1 MSFNTEFNEKIVCL
15 PWLRQPTAM
24 NPTAMEELS
33 RLRPIVL
40 IFLRNFAPTAA
51 IRIVSS
57 SCKEPHQ
64 ISTNSSCSRFQTALT
79 TNGCIRRRLENKL
92 TFFDFCAW
100 GVAVCYFF
108 RLKFDRLTGSCST
121 PHQLLI
127 SSIYSGIQY
136 GKIVLSYHILVRIK
150 NMVLSCENQWLDL
163 LPYLRMKSSSIL
175 P

>member
-15 PWLRQPTAM
+15 PYLRHPTAM
-24 NPTAMEELS
+24 NPTVMEELS
-33 RLRPIVL
+33 RLSPKVL
-40 IFLRNFAPTAA
+40 ILLLNFAPTAP

-92 TFFDFCAW
+92 TFLNFCAW
-100 GVAVCYFF
+100 GVAVCYLF
-108 RLKFDRLTGSCST
+108 RLKFERLTGSCST

-127 SSIYSGIQY
+127 SLIITGAF
-136 GKIVLSYHILVRIK
+136 GMEK
-150 NMVLSCENQWLDL
+150 WF
-163 LPYLRMKSSSIL
+163 YLTIC
-175 P
+175 